1 MYGPRSM
8 IGTTTKWPFPR
19 CVTRTQVP
27 SGSVRCA
34 AVGWRGSKI
43 APLAVLRPA
52 SLAPYHEAIPI
63 CAFGSALFAA
73 NETARAA
80 LAGLAAMQ
88 SAVHR
93 IETKRKDLCRGLGAA
108 EGHGEVFTAISH
120 SCCCCVTCTVC
131 HRRSMMVLVRIQRSQ
146 VRTAGRRP

>member
-93 IETKRKDLCRGLGAA
+93 IETRRNDLCRNLGAA
-108 EGHGEVFTAISH
+108 EWHGEALTAVSL
-120 SCCCCVTCTVC
+120 SFCCCVTCALC
-131 HRRSMMVLVRIQRSQ
+131 HRRSATALVRSRPPQKQ
-146 VRTAGRRP
+146 TAERRP